1 MNEKH
6 LLEVRW
12 PAHLSLANQYGN
24 PAPKEDKHREGSGD
38 NPPKATGRWLARCQ
52 ALLSIYSVL
61 YHALQSHDIDPITP
75 EILHM

>member
-24 PAPKEDKHREGSGD
+24 PAPKEDKHRQGSGD
-38 NPPKATGRWLARCQ
+38 NPPKATLRWLARCQ
-52 ALLSIYSVL
+52 ALLSIHSVL
-61 YHALQSHDIDPITP
+61 YHALQPQDIDPITP